1 MFQICITAPSDLHG
15 PSNSHTVATG
25 RTLGIALARARTSLS
40 TYGPL
45 SPGRLF
51 YRRPGDDG
59 RRHAL
64 IWA

>member
-15 PSNSHTVATG
+15 SSNSHTVATG
-25 RTLGIALARARTSLS
+25 RTLAIALERARARLD

-51 YRRPGDDG
+51 YRRANDG
-59 RRHAL
+59 ARRPL
-64 IWA
+64 ISA